1 MANDVKVPVNF
12 TYSKTAAGRKKQLA
26 SLNAMLENK
35 DLNFTQKA
43 LLKKRV
49 KQLNQM
55 NKGQKQWEEAQNA
68 KKKKEEN
75 AQVEQRD
82 KDKVKQSKVSEKERK
97 EREARI
103 KRHNETV
110 QRGKKKVNNTYALS
124 NFTTAKERKDA
135 IEKAGYDLTTP
146 RKPKTPKTPKTPT
159 KPKTPKTPTKTP
171 TKTKPKTG
179 RSGMGNEDYQGGMSV
194 QSKAKYAKDKKDR
207 LAREAKDRANAAKK
221 KTTKKTAPKKK
232 AGKSGMGMNSYQNLN
247 FKRRK

>member
-12 TYSKTAAGRKKQLA
+12 TYSKTPEGREKQLA
-26 SLNAMLENK
+26 SLNATLKNK

-68 KKKKEEN
+68 KKKKEEDARVKERN
-75 AQVEQRD
+75 EG
-82 KDKVKQSKVSEKERK
+82 KVKQSKVSEEEAEKRRK
-97 EREARI
+97 RVDEYN
-103 KRHNETV
+103 KTM
-110 QRGKKKVNNTYALS
+110 QYGKKKLNNPYAPN

-146 RKPKTPKTPKTPT
+146 RKPKTPKTPTKPKT
-159 KPKTPKTPTKTP
+159 PKTPKTPTKTP

-194 QSKAKYAKDKKDR
+194 QSKAKYAKDKKR
-207 LAREAKDRANAAKK
+207 S
-221 KTTKKTAPKKK
+221 T
-232 AGKSGMGMNSYQNLN
+232 SS
-247 FKRRK
+247 

>member
-12 TYSKTAAGRKKQLA
+12 TYSKTPEGREKQLA
-26 SLNAMLENK
+26 SLNATLKNK

-55 NKGQKQWEEAQNA
+55 NKGQKLWDKTKNAEEE
-68 KKKKEEN
+68 KKAAALAEQKLKNKK
-75 AQVEQRD
+75 
-82 KDKVKQSKVSEKERK
+82 EKERVG
-97 EREARI
+97 EEEANKRSKRI
-103 KRHNETV
+103 DEYNNTM
-110 QRGKKKVNNTYALS
+110 QYGKKPLNNPYAEPKPE
-124 NFTTAKERKDA
+124 T
-135 IEKAGYDLTTP
+135 
-146 RKPKTPKTPKTPT
+146 PKTPKTPKTPNKPKTPT

-171 TKTKPKTG
+171 TKAKPKTG

-207 LAREAKDRANAAKK
+207 LAREAKDKANAAKK

-232 AGKSGMGMNSYQNLN
+232 AGESGMGMNSYQNLN

>member
-1 MANDVKVPVNF
+1 MANDVNVPLDF
-12 TYSKTAAGRKKQLA
+12 TYSKTAAGREKQLA
-26 SLNAMLENK
+26 SLNATLENK

-55 NKGQKQWEEAQNA
+55 NKGQALYEETKNA
-68 KKKKEEN
+68 EKEK
-75 AQVEQRD
+75 VEQKQVKKRD
-82 KDKVKQSKVSEKERK
+82 EDKVTQSKVSEEERK
-97 EREARI
+97 AREARVN
-103 KRHNETV
+103 RYNETV
-110 QRGKKKVNNTYALS
+110 QRGKKKVNNPYALS

-135 IEKAGYDLTTP
+135 IENAGYDLTTP
-146 RKPKTPKTPKTPT
+146 RKPKTPNTPT

-207 LAREAKDRANAAKK
+207 LAREAKDKANAAKN

-232 AGKSGMGMNSYQNLN
+232 AGESGMGMNSYQNLN
-247 FKRRK
+247 FQRRK

>member
-12 TYSKTAAGRKKQLA
+12 TYSKTPEGRKKQLA
-26 SLNAMLENK
+26 SLDAMLKNK

-55 NKGQKQWEEAQNA
+55 NKGQKLWDKTKNAEEE
-68 KKKKEEN
+68 KKAAALAEQKLKNKK
-75 AQVEQRD
+75 
-82 KDKVKQSKVSEKERK
+82 EKERVG
-97 EREARI
+97 EEEANKRSKRI
-103 KRHNETV
+103 DEYNNTM
-110 QRGKKKVNNTYALS
+110 QYGKKPLNNPYAEPKPE
-124 NFTTAKERKDA
+124 T
-135 IEKAGYDLTTP
+135 
-146 RKPKTPKTPKTPT
+146 PKTPKTPNKPKTPT

-171 TKTKPKTG
+171 TKAKPKTG

-207 LAREAKDRANAAKK
+207 LAREAKDKANAAKK

-232 AGKSGMGMNSYQNLN
+232 AGESGMGMNSYQNLN

>member
-12 TYSKTAAGRKKQLA
+12 TYSKTPEGRKKQLA
-26 SLNAMLENK
+26 SLDAMLKNK

-55 NKGQKQWEEAQNA
+55 NKGQKLWDKTKNAEEE
-68 KKKKEEN
+68 KKAAALAEQKLKNKK
-75 AQVEQRD
+75 
-82 KDKVKQSKVSEKERK
+82 EKERVG
-97 EREARI
+97 EEEANKRSKRI
-103 KRHNETV
+103 DEYNNTM
-110 QRGKKKVNNTYALS
+110 QYGKKPLNNPYAEPKPE
-124 NFTTAKERKDA
+124 T
-135 IEKAGYDLTTP
+135 
-146 RKPKTPKTPKTPT
+146 PKTPKTPKTPNKPKTPT

-171 TKTKPKTG
+171 TKAKPKTG

-207 LAREAKDRANAAKK
+207 LAREAKDKANAAKK

-232 AGKSGMGMNSYQNLN
+232 AGESGMGMNSYQNLN

>member
-1 MANDVKVPVNF
+1 MANDVKVPVKF
-12 TYSKTAAGRKKQLA
+12 TYSKTAAGREKQLA
-26 SLNAMLENK
+26 SLNAMLKNK

-49 KQLNQM
+49 GQLNQM
-55 NKGQKQWEEAQNA
+55 NKGQKLWEETKNAQ
-68 KKKKEEN
+68 KKKEED
-75 AQVEQRD
+75 AQVKKRD
-82 KDKVKQSKVSEKERK
+82 EDKVKQSKVSEKERQK
-97 EREARI
+97 REAQV

-146 RKPKTPKTPKTPT
+146 RKPKPPKTPT
-159 KPKTPKTPTKTP
+159 KPKTPKTPKTPTKTP

-179 RSGMGNEDYQGGMSV
+179 RSGMGYEDYQGGMSV

-232 AGKSGMGMNSYQNLN
+232 AGESAMGYNAYQNLN

>member
-1 MANDVKVPVNF
+1 MANKVEVPVNF
-12 TYSKTAAGRKKQLA
+12 TYSKTAAGREKQLA
-26 SLNAMLENK
+26 SLNATLKNK

-55 NKGQKQWEEAQNA
+55 NKGQKLWDKTKNAEEE
-68 KKKKEEN
+68 KKAAALAEQKLKNKK
-75 AQVEQRD
+75 
-82 KDKVKQSKVSEKERK
+82 EKERVGEK
-97 EREARI
+97 EANKRSKRI
-103 KRHNETV
+103 DEYNNTM
-110 QRGKKKVNNTYALS
+110 QYGKKPLNNPYAEPKPE
-124 NFTTAKERKDA
+124 T
-135 IEKAGYDLTTP
+135 
-146 RKPKTPKTPKTPT
+146 PKTPKTPKTPNKPKTPT

-171 TKTKPKTG
+171 TKAKPKTG

-207 LAREAKDRANAAKK
+207 LAREAKDKANAAKK

-232 AGKSGMGMNSYQNLN
+232 AGESGMGMNSYQNLN